1 MTKNRVPGIRCK
13 VQGFKKTCG
22 HTQKGRIGIPIVC
35 TLACVF
41 YLLPVVSCA
50 SEYSLTETKI
60 INFIKE
66 LYANGN
72 DVQVR
77 LNAIPSQLKE
87 NTKVNNINFRKVPDT
102 NGDGICMVEVL
113 TGAGRI
119 KTVQVPFRVFTKRK
133 LFVLNTNGKKDQ
145 VIKRGDLTVQETY
158 INGKGSEY
166 PSSFD
171 DVMGKVLKKDVPV
184 NTIITYQMLE
194 EPLAVQR
201 GEIVNIIA
209 ENRKVLVM
217 AKGKTIEKGRIG
229 DVIRVKNISSGK
241 EVTGRIADQNTVAID
256 F

>member
-1 MTKNRVPGIRCK
+1 MTNNGAQGTRYK
-13 VQGFKKTCG
+13 VQGFKKTFG
-22 HTQKGRIGIPIVC
+22 HVRRGRMSIPAMLVLVC
-35 TLACVF
+35 VI

-72 DVQVR
+72 DVQIR
-77 LNAIPSQLKE
+77 LNAIPSQIKE
-87 NTKVNNINFRKVPDT
+87 NTKVKNINFRKVPDT
-102 NGDGICMVEVL
+102 NGDGICMVEVV

-119 KTVQVPFRVFTKRK
+119 KTIQIPFRVFTKRK

-145 VIKRGDLTVQETY
+145 VIRREDLTVQETY
-158 INGKGSEY
+158 MNGKGSEY
-166 PSSFD
+166 PSSFE
-171 DVMGKVLKKDVPV
+171 DVTGKVLKKDVPA
-184 NTIITYQMLE
+184 NTIITYQMVG

-229 DVIRVKNISSGK
+229 DMIRVKNISSGK
-241 EVTGRIADQNTVAID
+241 EVTGRIADQNTVTIA